1 MLGSRHPHSSAA
13 LLSAV
18 LLLHIQAAVAVN
30 FQVLAPAGPLSAPL
44 GGTVLLPCHLSP
56 ALSAQAMQVK
66 WSRVG
71 QDIHVYLPN
80 GSEVQGERT
89 ELLRDGIQKGSLALR
104 IWNLTLQDE
113 GRYLCDFQSNNTVG
127 NATLELHV
135 TSSGSDP
142 LLHIGGYDGKQM
154 NVTCLSVGWYP
165 KPKVLWRNGHRER
178 LTPSKEEK
186 ISINQDLFDV
196 SSSVVVTEQSAPT
209 LICVIR
215 PGSPGPEKVS
225 AILISREL
233 LMEPGHRPGSRLA
246 LIDYEFFPKVS
257 SWKVGLFLFLSV
269 CVCLLFLP
277 ACYLWRVQ
285 RAKRKSSNLTTK
297 K

>member
-1 MLGSRHPHSSAA
+1 MLGACRPHSSAA

-18 LLLHIQAAVAVN
+18 LLLHVQAAVAVN
-30 FQVLAPAGPLSAPL
+30 FQVLVPAGPLFAPL

-66 WSRVG
+66 WSRLG
-71 QDIHVYLPN
+71 QDVHVYLPD
-80 GSEVQGERT
+80 GSEVQGERYRGRT
-89 ELLRDGIQKGSLALR
+89 ELLRDGIQRGSLALR
-104 IWNLTLQDE
+104 IWNLTLRDE

-127 NATLELHV
+127 NATLELRV

-186 ISINQDLFDV
+186 ISRNRGLFDV

-209 LICVIR
+209 LICAIR

-225 AILISREL
+225 AILIS
-233 LMEPGHRPGSRLA
+233 
-246 LIDYEFFPKVS
+246 DEFFPQVS

>member
-1 MLGSRHPHSSAA
+1 MLGARRPHSSAA

-18 LLLHIQAAVAVN
+18 LLLHVQAAAAVS
-30 FQVLAPAGPLSAPL
+30 FQVLAPSGPLSAPL
-44 GGTVLLPCHLSP
+44 GGTVLLSCHLSP
-56 ALSAQAMQVK
+56 TLSAQAMQVK
-66 WSRVG
+66 WSRLG
-71 QDIHVYLPN
+71 QDVHLYLPD
-80 GSEVQGERT
+80 GSEVQGERYRGRT
-89 ELLRDGIQKGSLALR
+89 ELLRDGIQSGSLVLR
-104 IWNLTLQDE
+104 IRNLTLQDE
-113 GRYLCDFQSNNTVG
+113 GHYLCDFQSDSTVG
-127 NATLELHV
+127 NATLELCV

-165 KPKVLWRNGHRER
+165 KPKVLWSNGHKER
-178 LTPSKEEK
+178 LTPSNKEK
-186 ISINQDLFDV
+186 ISRNQGLFDV
-196 SSSVVVTEQSAPT
+196 SSSVVVTEHSDPT
-209 LICVIR
+209 LICAII
-215 PGSPGPEKVS
+215 PSSPGPEKVS
-225 AILISREL
+225 AILIS
-233 LMEPGHRPGSRLA
+233 
-246 LIDYEFFPKVS
+246 DDFFPQVS

>member
-1 MLGSRHPHSSAA
+1 MLGARRPHSGAA

-18 LLLHIQAAVAVN
+18 LLLHVQAAGAVS
-30 FQVLAPAGPLSAPL
+30 FQVLVPAGPLSAPL

-66 WSRVG
+66 WSRPQLG
-71 QDIHVYLPN
+71 QDVHVYLPD
-80 GSEVQGERT
+80 GSEVQGERYRGRT
-89 ELLRDGIQKGSLALR
+89 ELLRDGIQSGSLALR
-104 IWNLTLQDE
+104 IRNLTLRDE
-113 GRYLCDFQSNNTVG
+113 GRYLCDFQSNSTFG
-127 NATLELHV
+127 NATLELCV

-142 LLHIGGYDGKQM
+142 LLHIHGYDGKQM

-165 KPKVLWRNGHRER
+165 KPKVLWRNGHGEK
-178 LTPSKEEK
+178 LTLSKKEK
-186 ISINQDLFDV
+186 ISSNRGLFDV
-196 SSSVVVTEQSAPT
+196 SSSVVVTKHLDPT
-209 LICVIR
+209 LICAIR
-215 PGSPGPEKVS
+215 PSSPGPEKVS
-225 AILISREL
+225 AILIS
-233 LMEPGHRPGSRLA
+233 
-246 LIDYEFFPKVS
+246 DNFFPQGS

-269 CVCLLFLP
+269 CVCLLFLS